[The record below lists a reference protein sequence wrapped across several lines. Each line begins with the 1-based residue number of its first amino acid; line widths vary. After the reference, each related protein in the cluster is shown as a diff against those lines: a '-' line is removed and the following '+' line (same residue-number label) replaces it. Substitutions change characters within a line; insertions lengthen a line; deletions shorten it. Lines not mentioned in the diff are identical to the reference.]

1 MGLVKSAVGAIG
13 GTLADQ
19 WRDFLTVPNGI
30 WPTAAIFP
38 AVKVGTNAE
47 RGSNL
52 QGSDAI
58 ISNGTRIVV
67 PEGYGLL
74 LFQDGGLTAL
84 ATEPGGYVWNTE
96 DINSQ
101 SVFAGDSFAR
111 SILAQSWDR
120 FKYGGRPGSQQLAL
134 FVCLKELPNN
144 KFGTQ
149 SEVYWDDS
157 YLNAQV
163 GAISHGTYSVKIIDP
178 IKFATQFV
186 SANFLQGQDVFDFTD
201 RTNPASSQLFNEVV
215 ASLAAAFS
223 LYTNES
229 SRGNRI
235 MGIQQDSVG
244 FSSALAKA
252 VEQGYEWG
260 SSRGLEILRV
270 TIVGIEYDEN
280 TKELLKT
287 VQRADALS
295 GNRGNANLQ
304 ASVAQGI
311 QTAGSVDGAGGILGL
326 GVAAGSI
333 GLAGMMQ
340 TPPSAPQSNNSGT
353 SLESDLMGTLE
364 KLKKALD
371 AGLINQLD
379 FDAAKAKA
387 LGLD

>member
-1 MGLVKSAVGAIG
+1 MGLVKAVVGAVG

-19 WRDFLTVPNGI
+19 WKDFLTVPSGI

-38 AVKVGTNAE
+38 AVKVGTNVG
-47 RGSNL
+47 RGSNIKS
-52 QGSDAI
+52 SDAI
-58 ISNGTRIVV
+58 ISNGSRIVV

-84 ATEPGGYVWNTE
+84 ALEPGGYVWNTE
-96 DINSQ
+96 DVNSQ
-101 SVFAGDSFAR
+101 SLFAGDSFTR
-111 SILAQSWDR
+111 SLLAQSWDR
-120 FKYGGRPGSQQLAL
+120 FRYGGRPGSQQLAL

-149 SEVYWDDS
+149 SEIYWDDS
-157 YLNAQV
+157 YLNTQV
-163 GAISHGTYSVKIIDP
+163 GAITHGTYSIKITDP
-178 IKFATQFV
+178 IKFASQFV
-186 SANFLQGQDVFDFTD
+186 PANYLQGLDVFDFTD
-201 RTNPASSQLFNEVV
+201 RDNPSSSQLFAEVV
-215 ASLAAAFS
+215 ASLASAFS
-223 LYTNES
+223 LYTNDS

-235 MGIQQDSVG
+235 MSIQQDSVG
-244 FSSALAKA
+244 FSSALATA

-260 SSRGLEILRV
+260 STRGLEILKV
-270 TIVGIEYDEN
+270 TIVGIEYDAS

-295 GNRGNANLQ
+295 GNRGSTNLQ

-326 GVAAGSI
+326 GIAAGSI

-340 TPPSAPQSNNSGT
+340 NPIVEQEKNSSAAPGN
-353 SLESDLMGTLE
+353 DLVGTLE

-371 AGLINQLD
+371 AGLINQAD

-387 LGLD
+387 LGIA

>member
-1 MGLVKSAVGAIG
+1 MGLVKAAVGAIG

-19 WRDFLTVPNGI
+19 WKDFLTVPNGI
-30 WPTAAIFP
+30 WPSAAIFP
-38 AVKVGTNAE
+38 AVKVGTNAD

-52 QGSDAI
+52 KGSDAI

-101 SVFAGDSFAR
+101 SVFAGDSFGR
-111 SILAQSWDR
+111 SLLAQSWDR

-149 SEVYWDDS
+149 SEIYWDDS

-163 GAISHGTYSVKIIDP
+163 GAITHGTYSVKIIDP

-186 SANFLQGQDVFDFTD
+186 PANFLQGQEVFDFTD
-201 RTNPASSQLFNEVV
+201 RTNPASTQLFNEVV

-223 LYTNES
+223 SYTNETS
-229 SRGNRI
+229 KGNRI
-235 MGIQQDSVG
+235 MSIQQDSVG
-244 FSSALAKA
+244 FSSALANA

-260 SSRGLEILRV
+260 ASRGLEILKV

-311 QTAGSVDGAGGILGL
+311 QSAGSVDGAGGILGL

-340 TPPSAPQSNNSGT
+340 SQPQQVQTSNSSPSA
-353 SLESDLMGTLE
+353 ESDLVAKLE
-364 KLKKALD
+364 KLKSALD
-371 AGLINQLD
+371 AGLINQSD

>member
-1 MGLVKSAVGAIG
+1 MGLVKAAVGAIG

-19 WRDFLTVPNGI
+19 WKDFLTVPNGI
-30 WPTAAIFP
+30 WPSAAIFP
-38 AVKVGTNAE
+38 AVKVGTNAD
-47 RGSNL
+47 RGSNIK
-52 QGSDAI
+52 GSDAI

-101 SVFAGDSFAR
+101 SVFAGDSFGR
-111 SILAQSWDR
+111 SLLAQSWDR

-149 SEVYWDDS
+149 SEIYWDDS

-163 GAISHGTYSVKIIDP
+163 GAITHGTYSVKIIDP

-186 SANFLQGQDVFDFTD
+186 PANFLQGQEVFDFTD
-201 RTNPASSQLFNEVV
+201 RTNPASTQLFNEVV

-223 LYTNES
+223 AYTNETS
-229 SRGNRI
+229 KGNRI
-235 MGIQQDSVG
+235 MSIQQDAVG
-244 FSSALAKA
+244 FSSVLAKA

-260 SSRGLEILRV
+260 ASRGLEILKV

-311 QTAGSVDGAGGILGL
+311 QSAGSVDGASGILGL

-340 TPPSAPQSNNSGT
+340 TQPQTVQTSSSNSST
-353 SLESDLMGTLE
+353 DSDLVAKLE
-364 KLKKALD
+364 KLKSALD
-371 AGLINQLD
+371 AGLINQSD

>member
-1 MGLVKSAVGAIG
+1 MGLVKSVVGSVG
-13 GTLADQ
+13 GTIADQ
-19 WRDFLTVPNGI
+19 WKDFLTVPNGI

-38 AVKVGTNAE
+38 AVKVGTNAS
-47 RGSNL
+47 RGSNIK
-52 QGSDAI
+52 GSDAI
-58 ISNGTRIVV
+58 ISNGSRIVV

-84 ATEPGGYVWNTE
+84 AIEPGGYTWNTD

-101 SVFAGDSFAR
+101 SVFAGDSFSR
-111 SILAQSWDR
+111 SILAQSWER

-134 FVCLKELPNN
+134 FVCLKELANN

-149 SEVYWDDS
+149 SEIYWDDS

-163 GAISHGTYSVKIIDP
+163 GAITHGTYSVRIIDP
-178 IKFATQFV
+178 IKFASQFV
-186 SANFLQGQDVFDFTD
+186 PANYLQGQDVFDFTD
-201 RTNPASSQLFNEVV
+201 RTNPASTQLFSEVV

-223 LYTNES
+223 LYTNDS

-235 MGIQQDSVG
+235 MSIQQDSVG
-244 FSSALAKA
+244 FSTALAKA

-260 SSRGLEILRV
+260 ASRGLEILKV
-270 TIVGIEYDEN
+270 TIVGIEYDES

-295 GNRGNANLQ
+295 GNRGSTNLQ
-304 ASVAQGI
+304 ASVAEGI
-311 QTAGSVDGAGGILGL
+311 QSAGSVDGAGGILGL

-340 TPPSAPQSNNSGT
+340 NPTSTPGNNSG
-353 SLESDLMGTLE
+353 SSGNNDLVETLE

-371 AGLINQLD
+371 AGLINQAD
-379 FDAAKAKA
+379 YDAAKAKA
-387 LGLD
+387 LGLA

>member
-1 MGLVKSAVGAIG
+1 MGLVKAAVGAIG

-19 WRDFLTVPNGI
+19 WKDFLTVPNGI
-30 WPTAAIFP
+30 WPSAAIFP
-38 AVKVGTNAE
+38 AVKVGTNAD
-47 RGSNL
+47 RGSNIK
-52 QGSDAI
+52 GSDAI

-101 SVFAGDSFAR
+101 SVFAGDSFGR
-111 SILAQSWDR
+111 SLLAQSWDR

-149 SEVYWDDS
+149 SEIYWDDS

-163 GAISHGTYSVKIIDP
+163 GAITHGTYSVKIIDP

-186 SANFLQGQDVFDFTD
+186 PANFLQGQEVFDFTD
-201 RTNPASSQLFNEVV
+201 RTNPASTQLFNEVV

-223 LYTNES
+223 AYTNETS
-229 SRGNRI
+229 KGNRI
-235 MGIQQDSVG
+235 MSIQQDAVG
-244 FSSALAKA
+244 FSSVLAKA

-260 SSRGLEILRV
+260 ASRGLEILKV

-311 QTAGSVDGAGGILGL
+311 QSAGSVDGASGILGL

-340 TPPSAPQSNNSGT
+340 TQPQPVQTSSSNSST
-353 SLESDLMGTLE
+353 DSDLVAKLE
-364 KLKKALD
+364 KLKSALD
-371 AGLINQLD
+371 AGLINQSD